1 MLKFQTIKESEN
13 MSDFELKK
21 KAVEL
26 IKRYFA
32 MNVKVKDIV
41 LLEAGERDGK
51 CDYLFFAVANSP
63 VSYAYSTRIYN
74 SFCVYP
80 NWKALNGMQMEWIE
94 E

>member
-1 MLKFQTIKESEN
+1 
-13 MSDFELKK
+13 MSNFELKK

-51 CDYLFFAVANSP
+51 CDYLFFAVSNSP
-63 VSYAYSTRIYN
+63 VSYMYRTSLYN

-80 NWKALNGMQMEWIE
+80 NWQGIHGMEMTWIE